1 MAKAKY
7 KLGDIIK
14 DKVTHR
20 VEIIV
25 ALKYNKWLGF
35 RYKTVYDNPRHQR
48 FGENLAWWE
57 GIIDDYYVKIG
68 NLFVKE

>member
-7 KLGDIIK
+7 KIGDIIE
-14 DKVTHR
+14 DKVTHI

-25 ALKYNKWLGF
+25 GIRYSKWIGF
-35 RYKTVYDNPRHQR
+35 RYKTVYDNPRYKR
-48 FGENLAWWE
+48 FAENLAWWE
-57 GIIDDYYVKIG
+57 GTIDDYYVKIG

>member
-1 MAKAKY
+1 MVKSKY
-7 KLGDIIK
+7 KLGDIIE
-14 DKVTHR
+14 DKVSHV

-25 ALKYNKWLGF
+25 AIRYSKAVGF
-35 RYKTVYDNPRHQR
+35 RYKTVYDNPQRKR

-57 GIIDDYYVKIG
+57 SIIDDYYVKTG